1 MVNGGGYDIWI
12 RDPVDGCMRFLPGSN
27 AEAELR
33 THAPVNI
40 GDSRLGEDSSHALC
54 TTLRPEDE
62 DKVRQV
68 EIKRGARQRTEHER
82 GVAAGIR
89 AGRVLRRP
97 LVDNAFAY
105 SLDST

>member
-1 MVNGGGYDIWI
+1 
-12 RDPVDGCMRFLPGSN
+12 MRFLPGSKS
-27 AEAELR
+27 EAELR

-68 EIKRGARQRTEHER
+68 EIKRGDITVHDQRVVHGSGPNTSEGWR
-82 GVAAGIR
+82 RAYVLAGFCVVHSLTMHSRIPSTQHRRR
-89 AGRVLRRP
+89 AQLR
-97 LVDNAFAY
+97 
-105 SLDST
+105 